1 MQILNNTKFEMI
13 IDTAW
18 ICRSSAKTPI
28 SLDSL
33 LNLTS
38 RITARKYN
46 GSKKNDKAIIFY
58 EF

>member
-1 MQILNNTKFEMI
+1 MI

-28 SLDSL
+28 SFDSL